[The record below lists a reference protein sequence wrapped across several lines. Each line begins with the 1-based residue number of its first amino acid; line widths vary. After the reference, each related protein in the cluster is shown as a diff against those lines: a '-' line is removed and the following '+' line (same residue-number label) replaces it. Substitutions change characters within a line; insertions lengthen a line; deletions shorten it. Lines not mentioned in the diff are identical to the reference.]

1 MTTVP
6 DFLETV
12 STYKSYLGHGSFGF
26 VLLAEHN
33 DKTSSAIK
41 FIYPTDDA
49 KKNVQHQR
57 EATLTKPLRRHENL
71 VTVKNSVFQK
81 TLNPSQLNDIFSHC
95 SHTTEATW
103 KDLPTKIQNLGWT
116 CIQMAPCG
124 KNLSRWLDD
133 PDSNI
138 TSVFV
143 QLKQIQIIHG
153 LVSGLRFL
161 HSNKIIHRDLKPG
174 NVMFTKEYQLPIK
187 IGDFGQCRMVP
198 GHEDHTF
205 TKSGIGTRQYT
216 APEVLDRRVYDES
229 AELVKDDHPLIGKI
243 AKQLVTSLT
252 KKKVEERCQNMGD
265 VEKIIS
271 NWESVQITE
280 KELHCRNGE
289 DLMLCLPFITYALW
303 GKECV
308 IKSPNSF
315 RIFGNGCSI
324 SNLCISPTPSLDFSL
339 LISGSGYTVENIT
352 SRGINLRGDKC
363 TLANIYVTKANIGIK
378 ISGNGNN
385 IRSVKFE
392 NIANTLIEQDNY
404 TQNSISDITQ
414 LNCGVPFVTR
424 KNY

>member
-216 APEVLDRRVYDES
+216 APEVLDRRGKYSYQSDLFSLGLIIWVVVLKNTQVQSLFNRLVYDES

-289 DLMLCLPFITYALW
+289 DLMLCLPFVSPGSTILLESIVHQGQFTLMTDNVRIV
-303 GKECV
+303 GK
-308 IKSPNSF
+308 
-315 RIFGNGCSI
+315 
-324 SNLCISPTPSLDFSL
+324 
-339 LISGSGYTVENIT
+339 
-352 SRGINLRGDKC
+352 
-363 TLANIYVTKANIGIK
+363 
-378 ISGNGNN
+378 
-385 IRSVKFE
+385 
-392 NIANTLIEQDNY
+392 
-404 TQNSISDITQ
+404 
-414 LNCGVPFVTR
+414 GVRHKVAKQF
-424 KNY
+424 